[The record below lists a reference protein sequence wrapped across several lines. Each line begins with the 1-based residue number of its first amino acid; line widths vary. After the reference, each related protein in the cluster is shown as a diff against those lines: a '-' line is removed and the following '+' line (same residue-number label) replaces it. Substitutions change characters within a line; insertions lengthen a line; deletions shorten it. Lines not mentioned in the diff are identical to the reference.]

1 MKKSI
6 IVILLSVFLS
16 CSTDK
21 SPLSPSDV
29 SSFSI
34 YLLKYHSLNLQQ
46 IKDSGINDLILD
58 DTAWICGDDIEFY
71 DYSTH
76 CIYLSKMKNEF
87 FTKELSIS
95 MNDQPFVVKANNKRC
110 YIGSFHS
117 GAMSLAPTKPY
128 IDEISTMFFPT
139 DVLYINPGWD
149 SIDERNNTNIET
161 SLDNMN
167 KLHYGIVVKIKNI
180 QVVDN
185 SDTASV
191 LYTYEL
197 INHDKDNLYVLD
209 PDKMGSDLFH
219 YFTNGID
226 FRNDDEYFSSEYKF
240 VKQPEPFD
248 SWQPSWFTE
257 IKTGEKLQR
266 TVLLKGYPPIPVGTY
281 NCDFTFSSPL
291 KIEKNDR
298 YIENGRIWIGKIES
312 ETINISVQ

>member
-21 SPLSPSDV
+21 SPLSPSGG

-34 YLLKYHSLNLQQ
+34 YLLKDHSISLQQ
-46 IKDSGINDLILD
+46 IKDTDINELLLD
-58 DTAWICGDDIEFY
+58 DTAWISSDDIEFY

-76 CIYLSKMKNEF
+76 CIYLSKKKNEF

-117 GAMSLAPTKPY
+117 GAMSLGPTKPY

-139 DVLYINPGWD
+139 DVLYINPGWG
-149 SIDERNNTNIET
+149 SFDERNNTDVET
-161 SLDNMN
+161 ALKSLN
-167 KLHYGIVVKIKNI
+167 KLHSGIDINIKNI

-197 INHDKDNLYVLD
+197 LNHDKDNLYVLD

-219 YFTNGID
+219 YYTNGIV
-226 FRNDDEYFSSEYKF
+226 FRNNDRSFYSEYKF
-240 VKQPEPFD
+240 VIL
-248 SWQPSWFTE
+248 SWFSR
-257 IKTGEKLQR
+257 K
-266 TVLLKGYPPIPVGTY
+266 
-281 NCDFTFSSPL
+281 
-291 KIEKNDR
+291 
-298 YIENGRIWIGKIES
+298 
-312 ETINISVQ
+312 

>member
-1 MKKSI
+1 MQKSI
-6 IVILLSVFLS
+6 SAILLLILLS
-16 CSTDK
+16 CSTNK
-21 SPLSPSDV
+21 SPLSPSSE

-34 YLLKYHSLNLQQ
+34 YLLKDHSLNLQQ
-46 IKDSGINDLILD
+46 IKDMSINDLILD
-58 DTAWICGDDIEFY
+58 DTAWISGDDIEFY

-76 CIYLSKMKNEF
+76 CIYLSKEKNEF

-117 GAMSLAPTKPY
+117 GAMSLAPTKPH

-149 SIDERNNTNIET
+149 SVDERNNTEIEI
-161 SLDNMN
+161 SLKNMN
-167 KLHYGIVVKIKNI
+167 KLHSGITIHIENI

-185 SDTASV
+185 SDTSSV

-197 INHDKDNLYVLD
+197 VNNDIDDLYVLD

-226 FRNDDEYFSSEYKF
+226 FRNDDGYFSSEYKN

-248 SWQPSWFTE
+248 SWQ
-257 IKTGEKLQR
+257 
-266 TVLLKGYPPIPVGTY
+266 
-281 NCDFTFSSPL
+281 SS
-291 KIEKNDR
+291 
-298 YIENGRIWIGKIES
+298 
-312 ETINISVQ
+312 